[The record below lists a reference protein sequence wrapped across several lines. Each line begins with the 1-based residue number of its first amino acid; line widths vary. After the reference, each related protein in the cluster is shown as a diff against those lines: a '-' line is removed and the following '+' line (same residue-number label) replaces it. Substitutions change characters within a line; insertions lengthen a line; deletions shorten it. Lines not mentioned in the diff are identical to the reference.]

1 MLALY
6 TEHNEKG
13 GVTGKSEDF
22 CSVNAKSQLET
33 VIEHLV
39 GRQGQPMGAQM
50 HAVHVSDRQG
60 LSQDSSQTS
69 IED

>member
-22 CSVNAKSQLET
+22 CSVNAKSLLET
-33 VIEHLV
+33 VIQHLV
-39 GRQGQPMGAQM
+39 GRQGQPMGAKVRAI
-50 HAVHVSDRQG
+50 HLIDHK
-60 LSQDSSQTS
+60 L
-69 IED
+69 